1 MFVFMVS
8 IKTNPNK
15 APQCIIN
22 DLNITEYDTVL
33 SSYSDRQH
41 NTTIS
46 LLANT
51 LKTETLIVF
60 QSRVEALRVENSY
73 NSSFSTVL
81 SLAMVS
87 KSRYLHLGYDLT
99 VSWWY
104 CAIRR
109 NWQVPFSR
117 GYQKLPILYLACYCY
132 SFSPLGCWLNGVSY

>member
-22 DLNITEYDTVL
+22 DLIITEYDTVL

-46 LLANT
+46 LFANK
-51 LKTETLIVF
+51 LKTETLVF
-60 QSRVEALRVENSY
+60 QSRVEILIVENSY
-73 NSSFSTVL
+73 NSYFSTVL

-99 VSWWY
+99 VS
-104 CAIRR
+104 C
-109 NWQVPFSR
+109 
-117 GYQKLPILYLACYCY
+117 
-132 SFSPLGCWLNGVSY
+132 

>member
-99 VSWWY
+99 VSW
-104 CAIRR
+104 
-109 NWQVPFSR
+109 
-117 GYQKLPILYLACYCY
+117 
-132 SFSPLGCWLNGVSY
+132 

>member
-33 SSYSDRQH
+33 SSHSDRQH
-41 NTTIS
+41 NTTIF

-99 VSWWY
+99 VSW
-104 CAIRR
+104 
-109 NWQVPFSR
+109 
-117 GYQKLPILYLACYCY
+117 
-132 SFSPLGCWLNGVSY
+132 